1 MKKSLV
7 SLSLALPLLAACS
20 GGEVKSAL
28 GLKKHSP
35 DEFMVLSRPALTVP
49 PSFDLPEPAAPSVT
63 PQSQAVEQAKSAVL
77 GGNPAAA
84 GATAS
89 APVLGSSNA
98 ENTFLAKAGASNAS
112 SAIRL
117 QLDQDAREASASYFT
132 PPAEEEKG
140 FFGRL
145 FSPIKLDSS
154 PDPVVNPE
162 AEKERIKQQIE
173 EGGPVSG
180 EDVPTIQPKG
190 ESVID
195 KIF

>member
-1 MKKSLV
+1 MKRNLV
-7 SLSLALPLLAACS
+7 SLCLALPLIAACS

-49 PSFDLPEPAAPSVT
+49 PSFDLPEPTAPSVT
-63 PQSQAVEQAKSAVL
+63 PQSQAVVQAKSAVL
-77 GGNPAAA
+77 GNGAAPAASA
-84 GATAS
+84 GT
-89 APVLGSSNA
+89 NA
-98 ENTFLAKAGASNAS
+98 ESAFLEKAGAANAS

-117 QLDQDAREASASYFT
+117 QLDQDARDAAATYLAAD
-132 PPAEEEKG
+132 PAEEKG
-140 FFGRL
+140 FFGRM
-145 FSPIKLDSS
+145 FSPITLDSN
-154 PDPVVNPE
+154 PDPIVNPE

-173 EGGPVSG
+173 DGGEVTG